1 MTPDPQTAGG
11 RPVLTP
17 VELVTLV
24 LRVLMETWV
33 VAGFAWWGYRTGPT
47 PPTSVLLAIAAPVI
61 GFGIW
66 GAVDF
71 HQLGRAAEPL
81 RLVEELV
88 LSGLAAVGLFVVGQP
103 VLGVGLVL
111 LSLVYH
117 VLVYAQGSRL
127 LKPRPVP
134 ASNN

>member
-1 MTPDPQTAGG
+1 MTADPRLTDN
-11 RPVLTP
+11 RPAMTP

-33 VAGFAWWGYRTGPT
+33 VAGFAWWGYRTGHT
-47 PPTSVLLAIAAPVI
+47 PSSSALLAIATPVI

-88 LSGLAAVGLFVVGQP
+88 LSGLAAVGLVVVGQH
-103 VLGVGLVL
+103 VLGVGLAVL
-111 LSLVYH
+111 TVGYH

-127 LKPRPVP
+127 LTPRPVP
-134 ASNN
+134 APNT

>member
-1 MTPDPQTAGG
+1 MTRGPRPAGS
-11 RPVLTP
+11 RPALTP

-33 VAGFAWWGYRTGPT
+33 VAGFAWWGYQTGHT
-47 PPTSVLLAIAAPVI
+47 LLTSVLLAIAAPVI

-71 HQLGRAAEPL
+71 HQLGRAAELL

-88 LSGLAAVGLFVVGQP
+88 LSGLAAVCLLVVGQAA
-103 VLGVGLVL
+103 LGVGLGV

-127 LKPRPVP
+127 LKPPPVP
-134 ASNN
+134 APNN

>member
-1 MTPDPQTAGG
+1 MTADPRPADNRPAMTA
-11 RPVLTP
+11 

-33 VAGFAWWGYRTGPT
+33 VAGFAWWGYRIGHT
-47 PPTSVLLAIAAPVI
+47 PPSSVLLAIAAPVI

-88 LSGLAAVGLFVVGQP
+88 LSGLAVVGLFVVGQH
-103 VLGVGLVL
+103 VLAVGLAVL
-111 LSLVYH
+111 SVVYH

-127 LKPRPVP
+127 LEPRQVPV
-134 ASNN
+134 SNR